1 MGQPSKKPRG
11 LRRRKPGD
19 LAQLRAVLW
28 GVLLEVEAIAQDPN
42 AERAEKL
49 KAASALATL
58 AGSYTRA
65 IEAGDMEKR
74 LQALEQVAGPIL
86 VDLTVTDPPSSPRN
100 LDELVRGL
108 SDDELEELARKLR
121 LEPLN

>member
-1 MGQPSKKPRG
+1 MAITNGKTTT
-11 LRRRKPGD
+11 LRRRKAGN

-28 GVLLEVEAIAQDPN
+28 TVLMEVETIALDPY

-65 IEAGDMEKR
+65 IETGDLEKR
-74 LQALEQVAGPIL
+74 LQALEGA
-86 VDLTVTDPPSSPRN
+86 TR
-100 LDELVRGL
+100 
-108 SDDELEELARKLR
+108 
-121 LEPLN
+121 